1 MKVSDIIRQHKEQ
14 ILQEWIA
21 SIKKEVPEAKKHDLV
36 ALQNDVPD
44 LLDDIAADLDAQQVD
59 QDTHDDIEHGKL
71 RADFDNYSL
80 SHVIREYRLLLRT
93 ILSVIDEHSPIQ
105 LEERDKIIF
114 LITLAIEQAAEV
126 FFQTRQQEE
135 KGAKEEAQAQTQAL
149 QQEGQLRDTFI
160 ETVTHDIRNPLSN
173 ITALVNLLQEKLSDN
188 PSLHRPLEA
197 IHTSVD
203 RADTLIRNLLD
214 VNLIELGGQL
224 PIKPRQCDLMEMVRA
239 SVSFFQAQYQG
250 TLQLVAPEPTLVGD
264 FDDQMLRRALDNL
277 IKNAIKYGESDG
289 PIVITCQ
296 RSGQAIVLS
305 VHNDGNPI
313 AQDQLDKIFTRY
325 YRASEQQ
332 RSQGWGIGLSL
343 VRGIAQA
350 HDGAVT
356 ATSDAQQGTTFTL
369 RLPVV

>member
-173 ITALVNLLQEKLSDN
+173 ITALVNLLQEKLSDD
-188 PSLHRPLEA
+188 PSFRRPLEA
-197 IHTSVD
+197 IHNSVD

-239 SVSFFQAQYQG
+239 SVSFFDEQYQG
-250 TLQLVAPEPTLVGD
+250 TLQLVTSQETLVGD

-350 HDGAVT
+350 HGGAVT

>member
-1 MKVSDIIRQHKEQ
+1 MTSV
-14 ILQEWIA
+14 
-21 SIKKEVPEAKKHDLV
+21 KKEVPEAKKHDLV

-44 LLDDIAADLDAQQVD
+44 LLDDIAADLDNQQDD

-93 ILSVIDEHSPIQ
+93 MLSVVDEQGPVQ
-105 LEERDKIIF
+105 PAERDQIIF

-149 QQEGQLRDTFI
+149 QQEGQLRDNFI

-173 ITALVNLLQEKLSDN
+173 ITALVNLLQEKLSDE
-188 PSLHRPLEA
+188 PSVHRPLEA
-197 IHTSVD
+197 IHKSID

-224 PIKPRQCDLMEMVRA
+224 PIKPQRCDLMEMVRA
-239 SVSFFQAQYQG
+239 SVSFFQEQYQEG
-250 TLQLVAPEPTLVGD
+250 RLQLVASEPTLVGD

-296 RSGQAIVLS
+296 RWKQAIVLS

-313 AQDQLDKIFTRY
+313 AEDQLDKIFARY
-325 YRASEQQ
+325 YRASDQQ

-350 HDGAVT
+350 HGGEVT

-369 RLPVV
+369 RIPV